1 MPLIGHLIKLTQII
15 VLVSKDSTRDVNFG
29 FHLSQVYQVSLSV
42 SRASGLG
49 SRVKQGPRISGLG
62 SHLKDHGSRVPG
74 LTHEMGPGSRVLGL
88 TSTVPGLTCMMSS
101 GSWVSGPTNGFE
113 SPVPLFGYAIEFN
126 TEQAGNIKS
135 P

>member
-1 MPLIGHLIKLTQII
+1 M
-15 VLVSKDSTRDVNFG
+15 
-29 FHLSQVYQVSLSV
+29 YQVSLSV

-49 SRVKQGPRISGLG
+49 SRVQQGPRILGVG

-74 LTHEMGPGSRVLGL
+74 PTHEMGLESRVLGL
-88 TSTVPGLTCMMSS
+88 TSTVPGLTCMMNP

-126 TEQAGNIKS
+126 TEQAGNIKR